1 MNIGKVTYSELS
13 ASFIYT
19 THVKQGKT
27 EDGITYTIYQ
37 GIKSGSNHCRL
48 GKIMNTGKMSDILLL
63 FVWAIL
69 KNSRIVR
76 SGVCAHRGW
85 KT

>member
-69 KNSRIVR
+69 KD
-76 SGVCAHRGW
+76 C
-85 KT
+85 